1 MLRKRLLRS
10 DGAMDLAREATATAT
25 CAVDKAADEL
35 AEAQTHAS
43 AAERELAACRLA
55 IAEMQ
60 QALQRV
66 EHEHKREKRQ
76 MALERVRLAAN
87 VAASPTVDAKR
98 KPLPQPAENADGSHL
113 ARAAADIGSS
123 ARRALMDIDLSNGAT
138 NHLGLRVSDTQSESA
153 GRGDGGVDLT
163 KAGVQQ
169 AFIRSFNSDLSR
181 LRVGDATSD
190 SATTG
195 STSTG
200 IDLAS
205 QLSSAE
211 ISEVDFTVTD
221 TGEIAKVSFDL
232 QYRRS
237 AADVA
242 GSGVARA
249 HGTVVAATARDVE

>member
-66 EHEHKREKRQ
+66 EHEHKKEKRE
-76 MALERVRLAAN
+76 MALERVRLAAK
-87 VAASPTVDAKR
+87 VAASPTVDARK
-98 KPLPQPAENADGSHL
+98 KPLPQPAENTDGNDL
-113 ARAAADIGSS
+113 ARAAADIGAT
-123 ARRALMDIDLSNGAT
+123 ARRALMDVELSNSAT
-138 NHLGLRVSDTQSESA
+138 NHLGLRVSDNQSDSA
-153 GRGDGGVDLT
+153 GREYGGDLT

-181 LRVGDATSD
+181 LRVGDAS
-190 SATTG
+190 SVRATTG

-232 QYRRS
+232 QYRGS

-242 GSGVARA
+242 GSGVART
-249 HGTVVAATARDVE
+249 HGTGVAATVRDVE